1 MSRQLKIAIIEDE
14 PISRAYLKNLI
25 EQTGFEHQIIEELDS
40 VSDALVF
47 FSKNPDLDLIFMD
60 IHLGD
65 GTCFDILNTIGIEK
79 PIIFCTTFDTYAVQ
93 AFKYNSIDYIL
104 KPAKLDDI
112 KDALKKY
119 WSFKKSDEDDYL
131 IRMDKMMGSFVSPNY
146 KKRFLIRKN
155 NKLMLTDVNNVI
167 CFYSEGGNTFL
178 TEKSGTSHAVDF
190 TLEKLEELLD
200 PNNFFRINR
209 KMMISIDE
217 IHSVEDYF
225 NNRLKIKLQN
235 RIDLDLVVSR
245 NRVKHF
251 KNWLKGVS

>member
-1 MSRQLKIAIIEDE
+1 MSRSLKIAIIEDE

-25 EQTGFEHQIIEELDS
+25 SQTGLKHQIVEELDS
-40 VSDALVF
+40 VSESLVF
-47 FSKNPDLDLIFMD
+47 FAKNPDLDLIIMD

-65 GTCFDILNTIGIEK
+65 GTCFDILNTVGIEK
-79 PIIFCTTFDTYAVQ
+79 PIIFCTTFDTYAIQ

-104 KPAKLDDI
+104 KPAKLNDI
-112 KDALKKY
+112 KDALNKY
-119 WSFKKSDEDDYL
+119 WSFKKSDEDEYL
-131 IRMDKMMGSFVSPNY
+131 LRMDKMMGAFVSPNY
-146 KKRFLIRKN
+146 KKRFLVRKN
-155 NKLMLTDVNNVI
+155 NKLVLIDVNNVV
-167 CFYSEGGNTFL
+167 CFYSEEGSTYL
-178 TEKSGTSHAVDF
+178 SEKNGDLHTIDY
-190 TLEKLEELLD
+190 TLEKLEELID

-209 KMMISIDE
+209 KMMVSIDE

-235 RIDLDLVVSR
+235 RIPLDFVVSR